1 MLFYLLP
8 EHIHPSVAI
17 QKGKTPSSYS
27 NKPCQP
33 QGLIYPKPQTSKSRM
48 QGFSACST
56 AGSWEVACDFLRA
69 MVDRGLQL
77 RSTEASEGSVGLN
90 ARVGFEAFWP
100 QVWALAF
107 LSFMWRIHI
116 RTAAV

>member
-1 MLFYLLP
+1 M
-8 EHIHPSVAI
+8 
-17 QKGKTPSSYS
+17 
-27 NKPCQP
+27 
-33 QGLIYPKPQTSKSRM
+33 
-48 QGFSACST
+48 
-56 AGSWEVACDFLRA
+56 ACDFLRA